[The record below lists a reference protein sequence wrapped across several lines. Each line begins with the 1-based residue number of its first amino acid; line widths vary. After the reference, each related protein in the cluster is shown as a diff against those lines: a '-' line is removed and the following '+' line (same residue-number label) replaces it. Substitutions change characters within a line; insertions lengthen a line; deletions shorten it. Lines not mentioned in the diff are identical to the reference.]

1 MLELT
6 DVIKQMDLIFHQSKK
21 EKKDYTFFV
30 QLMKH
35 SPKLITFLET
45 KSEQILDS

>member
-21 EKKDYTFFV
+21 KKKRLYFLCATHETFS
-30 QLMKH
+30 KTDH
-35 SPKLITFLET
+35 
-45 KSEQILDS
+45 ILGNKV

>member
-1 MLELT
+1 MLELI
-6 DVIKQMDLIFHQSKK
+6 DVIKQVDLIFHQRK
-21 EKKDYTFFV
+21 KKDYTFFV